1 MVPAGL
7 FLQLFATDF
16 LVDEIPSHVNLACF
30 ILTKLGLG
38 GGSGFIQNRI
48 GDKFRFQC
56 ILGFVKGTHIYVL
69 SSRVVQKHDS

>member
-7 FLQLFATDF
+7 FLQLFAADF
-16 LVDEIPSHVNLACF
+16 LVDEISSHINLARL
-30 ILTKLGLG
+30 ILTKLALG
-38 GGSGFIQNRI
+38 SSSGFIQNRI